1 MALGN
6 NWLYGYAGDVNNSI
20 PMSNLYPG
28 GRATSF
34 VPPTATSVPFRNNS
48 AGELGALN
56 QDARFAMLP
65 QPVQAAGM
73 GGMDGGKPVMKGSDS
88 IAPSSTNTA
97 AGKPATWWVM
107 FFIIFML
114 FVWLSRK
121 YDTGQ
126 VSGNLKLSLF
136 NGVFLTLFVVLI
148 LNMLKVVAAKIKVPG
163 LSEMI
168 LAA

>member
-1 MALGN
+1 MALGGN
-6 NWLYGYAGDVNNSI
+6 LYGYVGDVNNSI

-28 GRATSF
+28 GRATSY

-56 QDARFAMLP
+56 QDGRFLT
-65 QPVQAAGM
+65 QPAVAAGM
-73 GGMDGGKPVMKGSDS
+73 AGMDGGRPVMKGSDS

-107 FFIIFML
+107 FFVVFLL

-148 LNMLKVVAAKIKVPG
+148 LNLLKVFAAKVKVPG

>member
-1 MALGN
+1 MALGGN
-6 NWLYGYAGDVNNSI
+6 LYGYVGDVNNSI
-20 PMSNLYPG
+20 PMSNMYPG
-28 GRATSF
+28 GRATAY
-34 VPPTATSVPFRNNS
+34 VPPTASSIPFRNNS

-56 QDARFAMLP
+56 QRLDIPA
-65 QPVQAAGM
+65 QAAGM
-73 GGMDGGKPVMKGSDS
+73 GGMDGGRPTMRGSDS

-107 FFIIFML
+107 FFVVFML

-136 NGVFLTLFVVLI
+136 NGIFLTLFVVLI
-148 LNMLKVVAAKIKVPG
+148 LNLLKVFAAKVKVPG